1 VHAERILIGQ
11 NDKQKKKSFR
21 TRTNRHCHSRRWTCR
36 FTSCTSSFS
45 YKKKIIVFD
54 DPESPRNAASHG
66 IHNFLGLD
74 GLLPIK
80 IHEIAWEQIDKYD
93 SVEFRNRNIVDVNK
107 EEEYEDGIFVIT
119 DDNETSI
126 KAKKVVLAVGCRD
139 VYPDIP
145 GFIECWADT
154 IFHAHFVTVTKIGT
168 VFGVLWRIPKRNL
181 VGFRRWHKTGLL
193 KLKLSYLQT

>member
-1 VHAERILIGQ
+1 MTNKR
-11 NDKQKKKSFR
+11 KSHLEQEQIDIAIVGGGPAGLQAALVLSR
-21 TRTNRHCHSRRWTCR
+21 TR
-36 FTSCTSSFS
+36 
-45 YKKKIIVFD
+45 KKIIVFD

-80 IHEIAWEQIDKYD
+80 IRKIAWEQIDKYD

-154 IFHAHFVTVTKIGT
+154 IFHAHFVTVTEIGT
-168 VFGVLWRIPKRNL
+168 VFGVL
-181 VGFRRWHKTGLL
+181 
-193 KLKLSYLQT
+193 